1 MSLFD
6 IIMIFA
12 VGWILGSNFT
22 VFKFRREVEKLT
34 KDIDFVSK
42 NDTATPKVVVA
53 ETEVH
58 EDVLYLYDKGNDV
71 FLCQGSSLEDL
82 AEKLIDWH
90 KINYACVK
98 HLDSVYW
105 FIDGK
110 VKNNRHES

>member
-22 VFKFRREVEKLT
+22 MFRLRKEVENLARNIELVKTNDSTIPKL
-34 KDIDFVSK
+34 I
-42 NDTATPKVVVA
+42 VA

-58 EDVLYLYDKGNDV
+58 GNVLYLYDKDNDV
-71 FLCQGSSLEDL
+71 FLCQGTSLDDL
-82 AEKLIDWH
+82 AEKTKSWH

-110 VKNNRHES
+110 VKTKNES